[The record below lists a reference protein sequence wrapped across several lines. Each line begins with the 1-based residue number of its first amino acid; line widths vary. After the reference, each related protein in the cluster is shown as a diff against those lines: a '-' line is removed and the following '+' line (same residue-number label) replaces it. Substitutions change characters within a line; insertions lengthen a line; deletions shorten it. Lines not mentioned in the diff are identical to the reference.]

1 MTRFVCCVD
10 HNQPL
15 ENWFAM
21 EEDKKTTVSVR
32 EIEEKVA
39 DKTTEEMGEEE
50 PSFPALS
57 AQDMAVSIGEVD

>member
-1 MTRFVCCVD
+1 
-10 HNQPL
+10 
-15 ENWFAM
+15 M
-21 EEDKKTTVSVR
+21 EEEKNTTVSVL

-39 DKTTEEMGEEE
+39 DKTTEEMGEEG